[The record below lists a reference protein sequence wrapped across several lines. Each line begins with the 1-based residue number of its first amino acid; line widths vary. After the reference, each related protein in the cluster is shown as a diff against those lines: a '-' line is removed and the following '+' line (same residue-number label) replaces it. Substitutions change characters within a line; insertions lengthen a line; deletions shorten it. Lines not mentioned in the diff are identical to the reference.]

1 MKIVVIIPTYNE
13 EGNIGRMLSVLE
25 KEVFPKVTRHSM
37 YILVADDKSS
47 DGTENEIKEAMK
59 KYKNI
64 ELITGNKEGLGA
76 AYARAMKHAQNQMDA
91 GAVIELDADFQ
102 HDPHDVTRLID
113 AMDEGADYV
122 IGSRYIPGG
131 KIPPEWGLYRKF
143 VSFYGGSVFGRL
155 VLWIWSIHD
164 ITSGYKL
171 TRTSYLKKVDL
182 DHLYSKY
189 YAYKIHILH
198 DVVRLGAKV
207 KEVPI
212 IFYERKKGSSKIEQ
226 KDLFDSF
233 WVVIRLRIKDSE
245 KFLKFLVVGGI
256 GFIINFVVLKVLSE
270 SFYWNHSLA
279 NLVGAA
285 IAIFSKLNLNN
296 VWTFG
301 YNRITGFIIYIWKMM
316 QFYATSAFGVIFI
329 QTGTIFLGD
338 RFIGE
343 GQFKFILPI
352 KYYYIYFVVG
362 TGLLLIW
369 NFTMYSRVI
378 WKKPQ
383 K

>member
-285 IAIFSKLNLNN
+285 IAIFSNYNLNN